1 MDKIIIKL
9 SIIVLV
15 LGSILISGCIDSEKP
30 SEIGGLSKN
39 MKSLDTYIIQGDDGN
54 FIIPIKRLTDGK
66 AYTDPTEDVQ
76 YRDGEIKT
84 SFSLKGIYKG
94 ETFSKAYYK
103 RQEDG
108 TQKLLMNIG
117 HEMNPKDGVIE
128 GYVVETFEGENPYVY
143 IYLDEDWKKK
153 VGDTN
158 IIWGLNLDNIQKF
171 EWSEVGDGIYMNKIM
186 DDINRFNMDDIRFRE
201 SGVFVGDLTLAD
213 ITSDSNRDWTAMK
226 MK

>member
-1 MDKIIIKL
+1 MDKIIKL
-9 SIIVLV
+9 SIIFLV

-39 MKSLDTYIIQGDDGN
+39 TKSLDTYIIQGDDGN
-54 FIIPIKRLTDGK
+54 FIIPLRRLTDGK

-76 YRDGEIKT
+76 YRDGDIKT
-84 SFSLKGIYKG
+84 SFSLSGIYKG
-94 ETFSKAYYK
+94 ETFSKAHLEWK
-103 RQEDG
+103 DG
-108 TQKLLMNIG
+108 TPNLLMEIA

-128 GYVVETFEGENPYVY
+128 GYMVETFEDGDPYVY
-143 IYLDEDWKKK
+143 IYLDEDWKKQ

-158 IIWGLNLDNIQKF
+158 IILGLNLDIIQKF